1 MTLPPS
7 SSAANDMHRM
17 QAEMQFITELCT
29 VVAGNSELQPILDW
43 IVQKTTVLLHAEE
56 CSIKLLGADQLST
69 HTIIFDSRRTGPEA
83 GSTSWTGPL
92 RTSVMGFLMVSRTEL
107 ATADIL
113 ADPRFPGLR
122 TVQSSIRALLAVPLL
137 VDGRITGLLA
147 VSDTQPGRE
156 WSRSDIA
163 LLSIVASNSAGV
175 IEKARLRVEAEE
187 KRRLELEKEQME
199 KELLLA
205 RDIQMRLVPEAPFEH
220 GPWTIEGRVIPAK
233 QVGGDYYDYF
243 PVGEGRLGL
252 VIADVSGK
260 GVPAALLVSTVQG
273 TLRAFS
279 DGRLS
284 PTEIIAQVN
293 RAVVRNTAGGKF
305 VTLFYGEADPSTGQ
319 LRYVNAG
326 HNYPLLRR
334 ADGRLE
340 TLQTGGVPL
349 GLFESMPYAE
359 GTIAFGPEDALLLF
373 SDGITEAVDAFQQ
386 EYGDERLEALWASVE
401 GGTPGEAI
409 AHVMQAVATFRG
421 DAAQNDDMTAVV
433 IARRAGR

>member
-1 MTLPPS
+1 MTLDPTP
-7 SSAANDMHRM
+7 SAASDMGRL

-29 VVAGNSELQPILDW
+29 VVAGYSELQPILDW
-43 IVQKTTVLLHAEE
+43 IAQKTTILLNAEE

-69 HTIIFDSRRTGPEA
+69 HTIIFDTRRTGHEA
-83 GSTSWTGPL
+83 GSTSWPGPL
-92 RTSVMGFLMVSRTEL
+92 RTSVMGFLMVSRAEL
-107 ATADIL
+107 ATPDIL

-122 TVQSSIRALLAVPLL
+122 AVASSIRALLAVPLL

-147 VSDTQPGRE
+147 VSDTQPGRQ
-156 WSRSDIA
+156 WSKSDIG

-187 KRRLELEKEQME
+187 KRWLEAEKEKME

-205 RDIQMRLVPEAPFEH
+205 RDIQMRLVPEDPMH
-220 GPWTIEGRVIPAK
+220 LGPWTAVGRVIPAK

-243 PVGEGRLGL
+243 PVGDGRLGI

-279 DGRLS
+279 DGRRS

-305 VTLFYGEADPSTGQ
+305 VTLFYGEIDPATGTLQ
-319 LRYVNAG
+319 YVNAG

-340 TLQTGGVPL
+340 TLATGGVPL
-349 GLFESMPYAE
+349 GLFDASPYTPGSLQLGAE
-359 GTIAFGPEDALLLF
+359 DSLLLF
-373 SDGITEAVDAFQQ
+373 SDGITEAMDPFNQ
-386 EYGDERLEALWASVE
+386 EFGDERLEALWSAAGSTE
-401 GGTPGEAI
+401 PQAFIAQLMEAVI
-409 AHVMQAVATFRG
+409 AFRG
-421 DAAQNDDMTAVV
+421 HAAQSDDMTAVV
-433 IARRAGR
+433 IGRRSRS

>member
-1 MTLPPS
+1 MTQPPTPTG
-7 SSAANDMHRM
+7 SAEMNRL

-43 IVQKTTVLLHAEE
+43 IAQKTTILLNAEE

-69 HTIIFDSRRTGPEA
+69 HTIIFDSRRVGPEA
-83 GSTSWTGPL
+83 GSTSWPGPL
-92 RTSVMGFLMVSRTEL
+92 RTSVMGFLMVNRSEL

-113 ADPRFPGLR
+113 ADSRFPGLR
-122 TVQSSIRALLAVPLL
+122 AVQSSIRALLAVPLL

-147 VSDTQPGRE
+147 VSDATPGRD
-156 WSRSDIA
+156 WSKSDIG

-175 IEKARLRVEAEE
+175 IEKARLRVEAEA
-187 KRRLELEKEQME
+187 KRWLELEKEKME

-205 RDIQMRLVPEAPFEH
+205 RDIQMRLVPEASLEH
-220 GPWTIEGRVIPAK
+220 GPWIVDGRVIPAK
-233 QVGGDYYDYF
+233 QVGGDYYDDV
-243 PVGEGRLGL
+243 PGGEGRLGL

-279 DGRLS
+279 DGRMS
-284 PTEIIAQVN
+284 ASDIIAQVN

-305 VTLFYGEADPSTGQ
+305 VTLFYAEADPAAGQ

-334 ADGRLE
+334 ADGTVE
-340 TLQTGGVPL
+340 TLQVGGVPL
-349 GLFESMPYAE
+349 GLFEGSPYPE
-359 GTIAFGPEDALLLF
+359 GCVPFGAADALLLF
-373 SDGITEAVDAFQQ
+373 SDGITEAIDALQQ
-386 EYGDERLEALWASVE
+386 EYGDERLERLWAGAAGVPPSE
-401 GGTPGEAI
+401 LIGQLMA
-409 AHVMQAVATFRG
+409 AVAEFRG
-421 DAAQNDDMTAVV
+421 DTAQNDDMTTVV
-433 IARRAGR
+433 VGPRSAG

>member
-1 MTLPPS
+1 MTVPPS
-7 SSAANDMHRM
+7 SSAATDLSRM

-43 IVQKTTVLLHAEE
+43 IAQKTTILLNAEE
-56 CSIKLLGADQLST
+56 CSIKLLGVDQLST
-69 HTIIFDSRRTGPEA
+69 HTIIFDSRRVGPEA
-83 GSTSWTGPL
+83 GSTSWPGPL
-92 RTSVMGFLMVSRTEL
+92 RTSVMGFLMVNRAEL
-107 ATADIL
+107 ATPDIL

-122 TVQSSIRALLAVPLL
+122 AVQSSIRALLAVPLL

-147 VSDTQPGRE
+147 VSASEPGRD
-156 WSRSDIA
+156 WARSDIA

-175 IEKARLRVEAEE
+175 IEKARLRVEAEQA
-187 KRRLELEKEQME
+187 RRLEAEKEIME

-205 RDIQMRLVPEAPFEH
+205 RDIQMRLVPEAPLQLA
-220 GPWTIEGRVIPAK
+220 PWTVEGRVIPAK

-243 PVGEGRLGL
+243 PVGDGRLGI

-279 DGRLS
+279 DGRVAPL
-284 PTEIIAQVN
+284 EVVGQVN

-305 VTLFYGEADPSTGQ
+305 VTLFYGEADPATGQ

-334 ADGRLE
+334 ADGTLE
-340 TLQTGGVPL
+340 TLKTGGVPL
-349 GLFESMPYAE
+349 GIFEAAPYLEA
-359 GTIAFGPEDALLLF
+359 TVAFGPEDSLLLF
-373 SDGITEAVDAFQQ
+373 SDGITEAVDMFLQ
-386 EYGDERLEALWASVE
+386 EYGDERLEALWAAGAGS
-401 GGTPGEAI
+401 TPGEII
-409 AHVMQAVATFRG
+409 ARIMAAVAVFRG

-433 IARRAGR
+433 IGRQTAG

>member
-1 MTLPPS
+1 MTLPPF
-7 SSAANDMHRM
+7 SSAENEISRM
-17 QAEMQFITELCT
+17 QAEMRFITELST

-43 IVQKTTVLLHAEE
+43 IVQKTTILLNAEE

-69 HTIIFDSRRTGPEA
+69 HTIIFDSRRVGPEA
-83 GSTSWTGPL
+83 GSTSWPGPL
-92 RTSVMGFLMVSRTEL
+92 RTSVMGFLMVSRAEL

-113 ADPRFPGLR
+113 ADPRFPGLKA
-122 TVQSSIRALLAVPLL
+122 VQSSIRALLAVPLQ

-147 VSDTQPGRE
+147 VSDTQPGRL
-156 WSRSDIA
+156 WSPSDIA

-187 KRRLELEKEQME
+187 KRRLEKEKELME

-205 RDIQMRLVPEAPFEH
+205 RDIQMRLVPEAPFEL
-220 GPWTIEGRVIPAK
+220 GPWTVEGRVIPAK

-243 PVGEGRLGL
+243 TVGDGRLGI

-279 DGRLS
+279 DGRLG
-284 PTEIIAQVN
+284 PTDIIAQVN

-305 VTLFYGEADPSTGQ
+305 VTLFYGEADPATGQ

-334 ADGRLE
+334 ADGTLE
-340 TLQTGGVPL
+340 TLKTGGVPL
-349 GLFESMPYAE
+349 GLFEGVPYPE
-359 GTIAFGPEDALLLF
+359 GTVAFGPDDALLLF
-373 SDGITEAVDAFQQ
+373 SDGITEALDAFLQ
-386 EYGDERLEALWASVE
+386 EYGDERLESLWAAAAGS
-401 GGTPGEAI
+401 TPGECI
-409 AHVMQAVATFRG
+409 GQVMSAVAEFRG

-433 IARRAGR
+433 IGRRVAV